1 MTPERAS
8 CTPPSGDAED
18 ARGHGGEQG
27 GGGGEQIFEA
37 VALDGAGERGEEG
50 AGVLVLREFGEDL
63 DEVLLRGLGEVSLQT
78 QLGGGE
84 GALAT
89 DDGEAEADVAEGGD
103 LVGAPGAAEVGLGA
117 EARGRAGQE
126 VFAGLL
132 VALLEALADVD
143 EAELFGGGRAVVELL
158 ADRGDDGGWEEICPK
173 GQVGE
178 LVEVAF
184 EEVGR
189 GGAGG

>member
-1 MTPERAS
+1 
-8 CTPPSGDAED
+8 
-18 ARGHGGEQG
+18 
-27 GGGGEQIFEA
+27 
-37 VALDGAGERGEEG
+37 
-50 AGVLVLREFGEDL
+50 VLVLREFCEYF
-63 DEVLLRGLGEVSLQT
+63 DEVLLRGLGEVSLQA

-143 EAELFGGGRAVVELL
+143 EAELLGGGRAVVELL
-158 ADRGDDGGWEEICPK
+158 ADRGNDDGGWEEICPK

-178 LVEVAF
+178 LVEMAL